1 MVTNDSI
8 EFNACNAIFKATK
21 ILTYEDH
28 RMAMAFA
35 CLAVKTDLEIE
46 NSGVVS
52 KSYPEFWDHLASI
65 GIN

>member
-1 MVTNDSI
+1 M
-8 EFNACNAIFKATK
+8 K
-21 ILTYEDH
+21 ILTYQDH

-35 CLAVKTDLEIE
+35 CLAVKTNLEIDD
-46 NSGVVS
+46 SGVVS